1 MSSVPQVRRAP
12 SAQINFATLFEDFEN
27 SRISLVTAIANNRDR
42 SLARSDANK
51 KEIMERVNENK
62 GEIMHG
68 EMMAQADANA
78 ERIIENANNN
88 KNETIEQAAANKDSV
103 IESVNGHT
111 DMRLAQLEESNKR
124 LEDGMIHLLRTVEK
138 DRAAHAAF
146 REEQREQRREGPSKL
161 VRSVRW

>member
-1 MSSVPQVRRAP
+1 MADFNPFQTPKKMSSVPQVRRAP

-42 SLARSDANK
+42 SLARSD
-51 KEIMERVNENK
+51 V
-62 GEIMHG
+62 
-68 EMMAQADANA
+68 
-78 ERIIENANNN
+78 
-88 KNETIEQAAANKDSV
+88 
-103 IESVNGHT
+103 
-111 DMRLAQLEESNKR
+111 
-124 LEDGMIHLLRTVEK
+124 RTVEK